1 MTGGLGAL
9 SLGHC
14 HPDWVAAVTEAA
26 GTIGLVS
33 NLYATPPQAELA
45 ARLASL
51 LPIPD
56 ARVFFCNSG
65 AEANEAAIKLI
76 RERGLAR
83 GTPAIVALD
92 GSFHG
97 RTVAALAATGQP
109 AKRAPFE
116 PLVDWF
122 RFVPPGDPGALRAA
136 FAAGD
141 VGGVLLEPVMGEGG
155 VHPLDDA
162 YLRLARE
169 LCDEHGALFVVDE
182 VQSGFRCGD
191 WLAISHAG
199 VTPDAACLAKALGG
213 GLPIGALV
221 ARADIAF
228 GPGEHATTYGGGP
241 VPSSAALAVLD
252 VIERDGLLERSLEI
266 GARLTAAVVT
276 AAPTGAIA
284 EIRGRGCLWGFEL
297 APAAD
302 GTPADANA
310 VVLADARGR
319 RAGLDRRPVG
329 RADVPATHDDRCRRG
344 PRRRV
349 ARRRA
354 RDLGGAGV
362 TRSNGATKAKRQQAI
377 LALVS
382 RERLGSQEEIRA
394 RLASMGI
401 AATQSTISRDIEE
414 LGLARVH
421 EHDGMRYVVPGQ
433 GSAPAPVAMLR
444 RLLDEFALSLVRADQ
459 GLIVRTPPGAAAALA
474 EGIDRVGL
482 AGVAGTIAGDNTIL
496 ILGREGVK
504 AAQLE
509 RSLNEIMEAS

>member
-1 MTGGLGAL
+1 VTFTPLPGEAAVMPTYARYPVTLVRGAGRTVWDDEGRAYLDMTGGIGAL

-33 NLYATPPQAELA
+33 NLYATPPQASLA

-51 LPIPD
+51 LPIPE

-76 RERGLAR
+76 RKHGLTL
-83 GTPAIVALD
+83 GKPAIVVLE

-122 RFVPPGDPGALRAA
+122 RFVLPDDPEALRAA
-136 FAAGD
+136 FAPDD
-141 VGGVLLEPVMGEGG
+141 VGGVLIEPVMGEGG
-155 VHPLDDA
+155 VRPLDDG

-169 LCDEHGALFVVDE
+169 LCTGHGALFVVDE

-191 WLAISHAG
+191 WLALSHAG
-199 VTPDAACLAKALGG
+199 VVPDAACLAKALGG

-252 VIERDGLLERSLEI
+252 VIERDGLLARSLEI
-266 GARLTAAVVT
+266 GARLTAAVVA
-276 AAPTGAIA
+276 AAPAGAIA
-284 EIRGRGCLWGFEL
+284 EARGRGCLWGFEL
-297 APAAD
+297 APSAD

-310 VVLADARGR
+310 VVLRM
-319 RAGLDRRPVG
+319 LE
-329 RADVPATHDDRCRRG
+329 
-344 PRRRV
+344 
-349 ARRRA
+349 
-354 RDLGGAGV
+354 AGV
-362 TRSNGATKAKRQQAI
+362 
-377 LALVS
+377 
-382 RERLGSQEEIRA
+382 
-394 RLASMGI
+394 LASI
-401 AATQSTISRDIEE
+401 AGPTVVRMSPPLTTSDVEIDRAAEA
-414 LGLARVH
+414 LG
-421 EHDGMRYVVPGQ
+421 
-433 GSAPAPVAMLR
+433 
-444 RLLDEFALSLVRADQ
+444 
-459 GLIVRTPPGAAAALA
+459 AALA
-474 EGIDRVGL
+474 TAEVS
-482 AGVAGTIAGDNTIL
+482 A
-496 ILGREGVK
+496 
-504 AAQLE
+504 
-509 RSLNEIMEAS
+509 

>member
-1 MTGGLGAL
+1 MTFVPLPGEAAVMPTYARYPVTLVRGEGTTTWDDQGRAYLDMTGGIGAL

-14 HPDWVAAVTEAA
+14 HPDWVAAVTEAV

-76 RERGLAR
+76 RARGLAL

-155 VHPLDDA
+155 VRPLDDA

-213 GLPIGALV
+213 GLPIGAFV

-297 APAAD
+297 APVAD

-310 VVLADARGR
+310 VVLRMLQDGVLASI
-319 RAGLDRRPVG
+319 AGPSVVRMSPPLTTTD
-329 RADVPATHDDRCRRG
+329 ADVDR
-344 PRRRV
+344 
-349 ARRRA
+349 AA
-354 RDLGGAGV
+354 ESLG
-362 TRSNGATKAKRQQAI
+362 
-377 LALVS
+377 
-382 RERLGSQEEIRA
+382 
-394 RLASMGI
+394 
-401 AATQSTISRDIEE
+401 
-414 LGLARVH
+414 
-421 EHDGMRYVVPGQ
+421 
-433 GSAPAPVAMLR
+433 
-444 RLLDEFALSLVRADQ
+444 
-459 GLIVRTPPGAAAALA
+459 AALA
-474 EGIDRVGL
+474 TS
-482 AGVAGTIAGDNTIL
+482 GVPA
-496 ILGREGVK
+496 
-504 AAQLE
+504 
-509 RSLNEIMEAS
+509 